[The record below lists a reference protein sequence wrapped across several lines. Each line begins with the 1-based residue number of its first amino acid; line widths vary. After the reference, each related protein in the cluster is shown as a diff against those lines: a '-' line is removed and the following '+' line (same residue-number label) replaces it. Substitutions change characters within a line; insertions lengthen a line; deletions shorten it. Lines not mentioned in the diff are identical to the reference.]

1 MYTVLHSNVFNGV
14 NKLQKGLDAAWLKN
28 KVIANNIANVDTPGF
43 KASDVSFESAFK
55 AALGQSFAVKKTRA
69 KHISFTGSDLQAV
82 VTKDSG
88 SAYRMDGNNV
98 NIDAQNA
105 ELAKNTIYYN
115 TLATQLTSEFRK
127 LRTAINEG
135 G

>member
-1 MYTVLHSNVFNGV
+1 MFGNIFDNVNV
-14 NKLQKGLDAAWLKN
+14 LQKGLDASWLKN

-43 KASDVSFESAFK
+43 KASSVSFEASFK
-55 AALGQSFAVKKTRA
+55 AALGREFSAKRTRA
-69 KHISFTGSDLQAV
+69 KHIDFSGNDMRGV
-82 VTKDSG
+82 VMQDNSTT
-88 SAYRMDGNNV
+88 YRMDGNNV

-115 TLATQLTSEFRK
+115 TLVQQLSSEFRK
-127 LRTAINEG
+127 LQIAINEG

>member
-1 MYTVLHSNVFNGV
+1 MFGNVFNNV
-14 NKLQKGLDAAWLKN
+14 DVLHKGLDASWLKN
-28 KVIANNIANVDTPGF
+28 NVIANNIANVDTPGF
-43 KASDVSFESAFK
+43 KASSVSFESSFK
-55 AALGQSFAVKKTRA
+55 AALGRGFTAKKTRA
-69 KHISFTGSDLQAV
+69 KHIDFSGSDMRGV
-82 VTKDSG
+82 VTLDNG
-88 SAYRMDGNNV
+88 TAYRMDGNNV

-115 TLATQLTSEFRK
+115 ALVQQLSSEFRK